1 MLGSTRSRRPAGTP
15 TTGLRGSK
23 PRSPGSRRCWPPATS
38 TSHELTEAYLR
49 RIARLNPVLGAVIE
63 TNPAALDIAARRDAE
78 RQAGKSRGPLHG
90 IPVLLKDNI
99 ATNDAM
105 ETTAGSLAL
114 VGSRVPRDARIVAR
128 LRAAGAVIL
137 GKANLSEWA
146 NFRGVVP
153 PAVSDRGLYL
163 NGWSARGGFT
173 RNPYDLARDPC
184 GSSSGSGVAVAANL
198 CALAIGTET
207 DGSIVCPAGH
217 NAVVGLKPTVGL
229 VAQDG
234 IIPISHSQDT
244 AGPMTRTVIDAAI
257 ALDVL
262 RSPFGPVAGQRLPRS
277 YRAAIRPGALRGA
290 RIGVD
295 RRLFAG
301 GPSADA
307 GLNAVAERAFGVMAD
322 LGAVL
327 VDPIEPPD
335 TGSIRDDEMTV
346 LLTEFK
352 VDMAAYLGGLRRT
365 SMRSLDDL
373 IAFNDEH
380 CGDRAA
386 LVRPGAVRGR
396 GGDRRSRRPGL
407 PEPRGSAVSRSPA
420 AGSTGRSRQAG
431 SMRSWRRPTTIRRAP
446 AVAGYPNLSVPTG
459 TTDDGRPGGVWLS
472 GGFLSEA
479 TLLAFAAD
487 LEAAV
492 GPRPRPTFGG
502 SVPDAAA
509 RRRAS
514 APRRSSAGSAPP
526 GATCRP
532 TPDRRVAGAIRYG
545 PRLRL
550 DRGAHGRRT
559 DEQPQ
564 RRRRRCPSSTCG
576 ARPCAPG
583 GSRASGSP
591 SPSSSSRRIRS
602 CPSTATRTSSSG
614 WSSPAT

>member
-1 MLGSTRSRRPAGTP
+1 M
-15 TTGLRGSK
+15 
-23 PRSPGSRRCWPPATS
+23 
-38 TSHELTEAYLR
+38 
-49 RIARLNPVLGAVIE
+49 LGAVIE

-153 PAVSDRGLYL
+153 PAVNDRGLYL

-184 GSSSGSGVAVAANL
+184 GSSSGSGVAVAANV
-198 CALAIGTET
+198 CPMAIGTET

-217 NAVVGLKPTVGL
+217 NAVVGLKPTIGL

-262 RSPFGPVAGQRLPRS
+262 RSPFRPVAGQRLPRS
-277 YRAAIRPGALRGA
+277 YRGAIRPGALRGA

-335 TGSIRDDEMTV
+335 TASIRDDEMTV

-380 CGDRAA
+380 CGAELRWFGQELFEVAAATDGLHDPGYQAARRRCLEVARGGIDRA
-386 LVRPGAVRGR
+386 L
-396 GGDRRSRRPGL
+396 
-407 PEPRGSAVSRSPA
+407 
-420 AGSTGRSRQAG
+420 QAG
-431 SMRSWRRPTTIRRAP
+431 RLDAIVAPAYDDSSAP
-446 AVAGYPNLSVPTG
+446 AVAGYPNLSIPTG

-502 SVPDAAA
+502 SVPELPPDAGICATPVE
-509 RRRAS
+509 RRKR
-514 APRRSSAGSAPP
+514 
-526 GATCRP
+526 
-532 TPDRRVAGAIRYG
+532 
-545 PRLRL
+545 
-550 DRGAHGRRT
+550 
-559 DEQPQ
+559 
-564 RRRRRCPSSTCG
+564 
-576 ARPCAPG
+576 
-583 GSRASGSP
+583 
-591 SPSSSSRRIRS
+591 
-602 CPSTATRTSSSG
+602 ATRSDL
-614 WSSPAT
+614 PADT